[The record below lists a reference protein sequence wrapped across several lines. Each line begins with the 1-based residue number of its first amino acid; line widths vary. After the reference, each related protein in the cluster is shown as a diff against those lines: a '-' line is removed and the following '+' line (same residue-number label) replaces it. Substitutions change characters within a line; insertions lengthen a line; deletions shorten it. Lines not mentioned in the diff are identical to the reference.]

1 MIRSDEDVLEE
12 VSSGAFRLKSSMAVV
27 PFDAVPC
34 VELPQ
39 VRAVSGG
46 CASGTT
52 TPSNP
57 SNLSRFS
64 RTGWQCWG
72 VKEAGSEPEGR

>member
-1 MIRSDEDVLEE
+1 MAVFSH
-12 VSSGAFRLKSSMAVV
+12 SSMAVV
-27 PFDAVPC
+27 PFDAVAC

-46 CASGTT
+46 GASGTT

-72 VKEAGSEPEGR
+72 VKEVGSEPEGVLGQ